1 MVDLTRLDSNKFKAI
16 LRFKRQIADSFD
28 KPSDAIISHGASEPT
43 RRLNTFGE
51 MEALQVDQRHKDLS
65 DKEIDDIVAGYL
77 SGKST
82 YALAEKFGCHRR
94 TVTKALEKRG
104 IVVDKRKAMKK
115 LDEERVVALYAAMH
129 TIEEIAKQFNVSANT
144 ITRCLKNH
152 GVKMRNRW
160 DYINK

>member
-1 MVDLTRLDSNKFKAI
+1 
-16 LRFKRQIADSFD
+16 
-28 KPSDAIISHGASEPT
+28 
-43 RRLNTFGE
+43 
-51 MEALQVDQRHKDLS
+51 
-65 DKEIDDIVAGYL
+65 
-77 SGKST
+77 
-82 YALAEKFGCHRR
+82 
-94 TVTKALEKRG
+94 
-104 IVVDKRKAMKK
+104 MKK